1 MTNSIYV
8 LFAKIVGNALLHE
21 QSGDAHSQ
29 RIMSSIQRQM
39 IATAEIYNGGV
50 VKSSGEDFMCYFSE
64 ISDAL
69 NGAAAIMRAVE
80 SASFPDAWQFKIK
93 IGLCSN
99 EEILLFD
106 EWAQLANLARP
117 HQILVTSVIRNKIP
131 ESSPFKVNELP
142 AVRINV
148 YSSPVWEFLWRESE
162 RHDSASLTAADGIA
176 RKNCSALLI
185 QFNGLKWII
194 QREGDTISIGRDKA
208 NDIVVKENI
217 VSRHHAHIKL
227 RNGKAILSDQSTN
240 GTYIFPDYGKPIL
253 LMRDQTVLRGN
264 GKISFEYAD
273 GDLAGD
279 IFEYSVLLEQ

>member
-1 MTNSIYV
+1 M
-8 LFAKIVGNALLHE
+8 
-21 QSGDAHSQ
+21 
-29 RIMSSIQRQM
+29 
-39 IATAEIYNGGV
+39 
-50 VKSSGEDFMCYFSE
+50 
-64 ISDAL
+64 
-69 NGAAAIMRAVE
+69 
-80 SASFPDAWQFKIK
+80 
-93 IGLCSN
+93 
-99 EEILLFD
+99 
-106 EWAQLANLARP
+106 ANLARP